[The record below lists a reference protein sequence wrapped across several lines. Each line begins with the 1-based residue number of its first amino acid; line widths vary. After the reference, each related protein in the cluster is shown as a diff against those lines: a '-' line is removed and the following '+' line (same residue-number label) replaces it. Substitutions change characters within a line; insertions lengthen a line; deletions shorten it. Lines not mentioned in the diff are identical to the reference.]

1 MDISDSKCVAL
12 TTYRRS
18 GAAVTA
24 PVWITRLDDGRV
36 GFYTSMG
43 SGKTKRLKNNPAVTL
58 QPCDMRGRL
67 TPGTSPVA
75 GTAEVVRSGPLYD
88 EVIRK
93 IRKKYGLLA
102 QVARVMGGLMM
113 RRQGL
118 GYADSAVLV
127 RLDEPR

>member
-1 MDISDSKCVAL
+1 MALEDAKCIAF

-24 PVWITRLDDGRV
+24 PVWLVRLDDGRI

-43 SGKTKRLKNNPAVTL
+43 SGKTKRLRNDPRVTM

-67 TPGTSPVA
+67 TPGSTPVT
-75 GTAEVVRSGPLYD
+75 GTAEVVSSGPLYD
-88 EVIRK
+88 EVLTK

-102 QVARVMGGLMM
+102 AFARLTGGLMM

-127 RLDEPR
+127 RVD